1 MHPLLS
7 SNILILLSDLL
18 SNDKLSLSKDLA
30 SLAASDNAIYSASL
44 VDKAVTD
51 CWYDLQLIAPPLY
64 INSQPVVDF
73 LLSKSV
79 AKSASA

>member
-1 MHPLLS
+1 MLS
-7 SNILILLSDLL
+7 K
-18 SNDKLSLSKDLA
+18 DKLSLSKDLA
-30 SLAASDNAIYSASL
+30 PLAESDRAIYSASL

-51 CWYDLQLIAPPLY
+51 CWHDLQLIAPPLY
-64 INSQPVVDF
+64 INSQPVIDF